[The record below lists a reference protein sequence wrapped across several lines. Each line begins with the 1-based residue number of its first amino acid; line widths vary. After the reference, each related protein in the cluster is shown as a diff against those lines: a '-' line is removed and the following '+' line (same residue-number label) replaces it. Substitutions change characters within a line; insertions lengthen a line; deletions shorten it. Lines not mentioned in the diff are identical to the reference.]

1 MSRID
6 FDKNKINFKKEIIK
20 LFIKKVGKIFL
31 RLRKKIIE
39 RFFDF

>member
-31 RLRKKIIE
+31 RLRKKNNRE
-39 RFFDF
+39 VF